1 MRRGASH
8 AAIAI
13 GIAAVGACGMRIEG
27 TYVGGDASFLDSLT
41 FRSGGEVDVTF
52 LGMTKRGTYA
62 VDGREV
68 RVMVGGES
76 HVFTID
82 DEGCLAGGGP
92 LGGYCRQAGARPP
105 AAPGDLD
112 GAYVASIAGG
122 SIALEFGDERTVRMT
137 TIDPDG
143 ARESSDATYV
153 LAGERVT
160 IAGPDGEQL
169 DLTRRDDALEGAMGD
184 LTIRFVRR

>member
-1 MRRGASH
+1 
-8 AAIAI
+8 
-13 GIAAVGACGMRIEG
+13 
-27 TYVGGDASFLDSLT
+27 
-41 FRSGGEVDVTF
+41 
-52 LGMTKRGTYA
+52 
-62 VDGREV
+62 
-68 RVMVGGES
+68 
-76 HVFTID
+76 
-82 DEGCLAGGGP
+82 
-92 LGGYCRQAGARPP
+92 
-105 AAPGDLD
+105 
-112 GAYVASIAGG
+112 
-122 SIALEFGDERTVRMT
+122 MT